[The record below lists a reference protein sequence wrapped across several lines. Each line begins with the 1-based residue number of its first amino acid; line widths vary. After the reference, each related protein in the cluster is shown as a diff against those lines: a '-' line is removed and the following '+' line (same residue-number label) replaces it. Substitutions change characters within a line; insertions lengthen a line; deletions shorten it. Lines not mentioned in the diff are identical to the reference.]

1 MEDGQSGPLSLKVLV
16 EKEKKRVVFLEADKP
31 FLDVLCSF
39 ITMPLAAIIKL
50 TREHLLK
57 GEISCLSSLYESVE
71 NLGED
76 YLQST
81 DHKDMLLHPR
91 SAAEIYHS
99 NLLKDES
106 IDRTAPNY
114 YACSSANCMLLSY
127 YRSTHCRCGSA
138 LSLHLDISDS
148 ASIPQERG
156 GFVKPMASFMIS
168 DDFQVMPISTK
179 SGLAFLEQ
187 VSRLDGS
194 RIEERNVNIG
204 RNEVLK
210 LLKHSLV
217 SRTPFTDTLLGAPVS
232 KGIFNVCHGEYGP
245 RRKSDI
251 AETIDQKERII
262 LKLIVCKS
270 KNKAIYAEA
279 TEDFVNLLCSFLT
292 FPLGYVFGEFPSLS
306 FKGCINNF
314 YKTIKEFD
322 SKQFMAEE
330 MKKAIVYPKLAPG
343 LPVSTKLIAIKEA
356 VDPSYSTLHS
366 LLNVRSQSL
375 EPKSN
380 TSGQAEDCKGFIKG
394 PSMFMV
400 TDNLTITPLS
410 AISGLSLIN
419 KLRIPLI
426 DIEEQQVNVGEDEA
440 LRLLVATL
448 VSKYALT
455 DAFLQKEQKQES

>member
-1 MEDGQSGPLSLKVLV
+1 MEDGQSDLLSLKVLV
-16 EKEKKRVVFLEADKP
+16 EKEKKRVVFLEADKY
-31 FLDVLCSF
+31 FLDVLSSF
-39 ITMPLAAIIKL
+39 MTMPLAMIIKL
-50 TREHLLK
+50 TRGHSLK
-57 GEISCLSSLYESVE
+57 GEIGCLSSLYESVE

-76 YLQST
+76 HLQST

-99 NLLKDES
+99 DLLKDNS
-106 IDRTAPNY
+106 IERTAADY
-114 YACSSANCMLLSY
+114 YACSEGGCTFLSY

-138 LSLHLDISDS
+138 ITLRLDFSDS

-156 GFVKPMASFMIS
+156 GFVKPTVHFMIS
-168 DDFQVMPISTK
+168 DDFQVMPMSTK
-179 SGLAFLEQ
+179 TGLALLEQ

-194 RIEERNVNIG
+194 RIEERNINIG

-217 SRTPFTDTLLGAPVS
+217 SRTPFTDTLLEAPMS
-232 KGIFNVCHGEYGP
+232 KGIFSVCHGKYGP

-251 AETIDQKERII
+251 PETIAKKERII

-279 TEDFVNLLCSFLT
+279 KEDFVNLLCSFLT
-292 FPLGYVFGEFPSLS
+292 FPLGYVFSEFPSLS

-314 YKTIKEFD
+314 YQTIKEFD
-322 SKQFMAEE
+322 SNQFMSEE
-330 MKKAIVYPKLAPG
+330 MKEAIVYPKLAPG
-343 LPVSTKLIAIKEA
+343 LPVPTKLIAIMEA
-356 VDPSYSTLHS
+356 VEPSYSTFHS
-366 LLNVRSQSL
+366 LFNVNNSKVG
-375 EPKSN
+375 PKSN
-380 TSGQAEDCKGFIKG
+380 FFGKAEGFIKG

-400 TDNLTITPLS
+400 TDNLTVTPLS

-426 DIEEQQVNVGEDEA
+426 DIEEQQVDVGEDEA

-448 VSKYALT
+448 VSKYTLT
-455 DAFLQKEQKQES
+455 DAFLHKEEKQES